1 MGRKDLY
8 EWLGQFNE
16 RIESA
21 VENEKSIA
29 IVTSANPDGLC
40 SGGIAADMH
49 IQAWRQVL
57 YSYSSRVDPRNDN

>member
-8 EWLGQFNE
+8 ERLGQFNE

-40 SGGIAADMH
+40 SGGIVRHA
-49 IQAWRQVL
+49 
-57 YSYSSRVDPRNDN
+57 YSGLEAGALF